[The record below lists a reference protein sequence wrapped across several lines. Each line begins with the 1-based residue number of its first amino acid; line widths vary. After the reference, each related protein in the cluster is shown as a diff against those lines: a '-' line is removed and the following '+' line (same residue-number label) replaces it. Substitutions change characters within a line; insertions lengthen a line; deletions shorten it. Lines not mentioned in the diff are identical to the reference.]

1 MVFFRKVQ
9 QMPDTNIYY
18 IYIWYVFCSTRI
30 KMIKMTKLAFFLMSE
45 MICNVGCWCLC
56 PTDQLTQLACVRA
69 TLRKINTGSLRSLGE
84 RLAVTTKYFRSGGRK
99 GRLFWTSNAAPHFC
113 FKTFPTVKTVF
124 TFDVVFDLLGP
135 TFFHRTAH
143 LKIFQQQASY
153 KTESKE
159 NQGSQE
165 SSHHVVAL

>member
-1 MVFFRKVQ
+1 
-9 QMPDTNIYY
+9 MPDTNIY
-18 IYIWYVFCSTRI
+18 ICFFCSTR
-30 KMIKMTKLAFFLMSE
+30 IKMTKLAFFLMSE

-84 RLAVTTKYFRSGGRK
+84 RLAVTTRYFRSGGRK
-99 GRLFWTSNAAPHFC
+99 GRLFEHQMRPLISVSRPFLQWNCVYFWCGVWPFGTNFLPSNSTSE
-113 FKTFPTVKTVF
+113 
-124 TFDVVFDLLGP
+124 
-135 TFFHRTAH
+135 
-143 LKIFQQQASY
+143 IFQQQASY